1 MCLAIPAQV
10 TALIDDNHYAMVQVS
25 GVKRKVNIDLLRE
38 AKLQKDDWVL
48 LHVGFAMSKISEKEA
63 EEQMELLAM
72 LGEVDEAM
80 EELEGYGN
88 VDDVTLDDL
97 KVDSGALERQL
108 AKV

>member
-10 TALIDDNHYAMVQVS
+10 TALIEDNHYAMVQVS

-38 AKLQKDDWVL
+38 SKLQKDDWVL

-80 EELEGYGN
+80 EEMEGYGN
-88 VDDVTLDDL
+88 VDDLTMDDL
-97 KVDSGALERQL
+97 KVNSAPLEQQL
-108 AKV
+108 AR